1 MVTLESYIFE
11 GERTTSSNKQRKE
24 ELENWLKNK
33 KYTDYIGT
41 LNKMLE
47 DPKAASLLQDGFGG
61 ELGNY
66 KLKFSIKRIAA
77 NALRPTQSEIDISKS
92 IRHGITKTQCVTKDF
107 EKEVIINNMPL
118 ITFRGNYVIDGHHR
132 WAEAVAINP
141 SAKMVCF
148 DYDGDISPIQML
160 KAVQGAIAAV
170 LADNN
175 KNNGKI
181 PVSVVNDKNLFTMT
195 KKEITEYIETTLT
208 NDVKEIIKDNINIQA
223 DNVVDYLVENIIS
236 LQNNNYP
243 EDGMPN
249 RGEMPQ
255 TDKAGKNREDKK
267 TSMPDKEG
275 SALNKLKTGKIDK
288 DAIK

>member
-1 MVTLESYIFE
+1 MVTLENYIFE

-33 KYTDYIGT
+33 KYPDYIDT

-47 DPKAASLLQDGFGG
+47 DPKAAALLQDGFGG
-61 ELGNY
+61 DLGNY
-66 KLKFSIKRIAA
+66 KLKFSIKKIAA
-77 NALRPTQSEIDISKS
+77 SALRPTQSEIDISKS
-92 IRHGITKTQCVTKDF
+92 IKHGITKTQSINRDF
-107 EKEVIINNMPL
+107 EEEVIINNMPL

-132 WAEAVAINP
+132 WAEIAVINP

-175 KNNGKI
+175 NNNGKI
-181 PVSVVNDKNLFTMT
+181 PSVVVNDKNLFTMSE
-195 KKEITEYIETTLT
+195 KEITEYIENTLT
-208 NDVKEIIKDNINIQA
+208 DEVKEIIKDNINIQG
-223 DNVVDYLVENIIS
+223 DKVVNYLVENIVS

-255 TDKAGKNREDKK
+255 TDKAGKDREDKK
-267 TSMPDKEG
+267 SSMPDKDG